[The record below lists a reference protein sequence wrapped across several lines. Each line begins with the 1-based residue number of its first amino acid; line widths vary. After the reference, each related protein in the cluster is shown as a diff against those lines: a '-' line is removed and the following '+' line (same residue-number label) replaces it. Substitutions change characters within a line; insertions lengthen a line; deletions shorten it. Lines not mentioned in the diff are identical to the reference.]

1 MVVLSLLFLLNLKG
15 FSQAQVL
22 SEDAKISV
30 LTMGPTQEELYS
42 AFGHSAFRVYDSLQ
56 HIDAFFNYGV
66 FNFNQPHFYLNF
78 AKGNLNYM
86 VEAYGYSDYRDYYI
100 EHHRFIHEQIL
111 NLTSQQKQQIF
122 NYLIWNIQP
131 QNQYYSYDYFYDNC
145 ATKIRDVVKSVL
157 KKEVDFDSTY
167 IKTNYTI
174 RNLTDLYLHQQPWGD
189 LGIDICLGLPM
200 DKKASPYEY
209 MFLPDYIESS
219 FDHATNVAIGQPLV
233 KEKIIVYEPKPE
245 KAPFHWYHPWIVFGI
260 FLAFSSFLTWRDWQR
275 KNLSKWFDVTLF
287 LSIGLLG
294 ILLLLLWTLTDHKA
308 AANNFNLLWALPT
321 HAVVAIV
328 LMLKQKPKWLRTY
341 FLVTTILTALLLS
354 SWYFLPQSLNV
365 FLMPVVGV
373 VLLRA
378 LINCRYKYSKYESA
392 YSQ

>member
-1 MVVLSLLFLLNLKG
+1 MKKIIVVALLCCCEAS
-15 FSQAQVL
+15 FSQTIL
-22 SEDAKISV
+22 SEKAKISV
-30 LTMGPTQEELYS
+30 ITIGPTQEELYS
-42 AFGHSAFRVYDSLQ
+42 AFGHSGIRVYDSLQ
-56 HIDAFFNYGV
+56 QIDVFFNYGV
-66 FNFNQPHFYLNF
+66 FDFNRPHFYLNF

-86 VEAYGYSDYRDYYI
+86 VEAYAYSDYLNYYI
-100 EHHRFIHEQIL
+100 EHHRFVHEQIL
-111 NLTSQQKQQIF
+111 NLTSPQKQRVF
-122 NYLIWNIQP
+122 DFLVWNIKP
-131 QNQYYSYDYFYDNC
+131 ENQFYSYDYFYNNC
-145 ATKIRDVVKSVL
+145 ATKMRDVIKGVL
-157 KKEVDFDSTY
+157 KSDVAFDSTY

-260 FLAFSSFLTWRDWQR
+260 FLLFASFLTWLDCQR
-275 KNLSKWFDVTLF
+275 KKLSTWFDVILF
-287 LSIGLLG
+287 LTIGLLG
-294 ILLLLLWTLTDHKA
+294 ILLLLLWTMTDHKA

-321 HAVVAIV
+321 HVIAAIA

-341 FLVTTILTALLLS
+341 FLVITILTAFLLGA
-354 SWYFLPQSLNV
+354 WYFLPQALNV

-373 VLLRA
+373 ILIRA
-378 LINCRYKYSKYESA
+378 LANFSLKRVA
-392 YSQ
+392 